1 MNPPYGDALPGL
13 NPELESIYRSV
24 RAYHGSTVPVAAH
37 AEQVPVPEFL
47 ERIADLVGIGVV
59 RLVDDVIHV
68 VPPRQA
74 AGLLIERQADHVVDS
89 ARRLARLSAEVRRLD
104 DSPTGAP
111 GDSTF
116 LDAEVV
122 QGPVPVE
129 MLLDW
134 VRESTGE
141 LMFLRPDQ
149 WRFPSEPAVAG
160 AFKTALDQ
168 GRRARGIYPVR
179 AIHQARST
187 LADRA
192 AAGEEIRLLSEVPS
206 RLGIVGEHRALLPP
220 YPGTTN
226 ERSLVI
232 RDPGIV
238 SHLKLYFEELWD
250 RAVALP
256 VFEAQ
261 DVRGEARR
269 LLLSELAEG
278 ARDEQIARTL
288 GIGLRTVRRR
298 IASVMEELGVETRF
312 QAGVEAVRRGW
323 I

>member
-1 MNPPYGDALPGL
+1 MSPPFSESLPGL
-13 NPELESIYRSV
+13 NPELESLYRLV
-24 RAYHGSTVPVAAH
+24 RAHHGSTVPDAAH
-37 AEQVPVPEFL
+37 TQQVSVPEFL
-47 ERIADLVGIGVV
+47 ALFADLLDIGVV
-59 RLVDDVIHV
+59 RIVEDVVHV

-74 AGLLIERQADHVVDS
+74 VGLLIERQADLVVET
-89 ARRLARLSAEVRRLD
+89 ARRLARLSAEVRHLD
-104 DSPTGAP
+104 DSPSGTP
-111 GDSTF
+111 GDSSI

-134 VRESTGE
+134 IRESTGE

-149 WRFPSEPAVAG
+149 WRFPSEPAIAG
-160 AFKTALDQ
+160 GFKFALDQ

-179 AIHQARST
+179 ALHQARST
-187 LADRA
+187 LTDRA

-206 RLGIVGEHRALLPP
+206 RLGIVGDNRALVPP
-220 YPGTTN
+220 YPGITN
-226 ERSLVI
+226 ERSLLL
-232 RDPGIV
+232 RDPGLV
-238 SHLKLYFEELWD
+238 AHLKLYFEVLWD
-250 RAVALP
+250 QAVALP

-269 LLLSELAEG
+269 LLLAELADG

-298 IASVMEELGVETRF
+298 IAHVMEELGVETRF